1 MGVTEWRR
9 PLGFEQY
16 ARAFEENHVRHDLLP
31 SLTADDLKDLGIAS
45 VGHRRGLLAGTQ
57 GARASLP
64 DRKVGS
70 CRLTEN
76 FKYF

>member
-1 MGVTEWRR
+1 MDVADWLRSVGLER
-9 PLGFEQY
+9 Y
-16 ARAFEENHVRHDLLP
+16 AQAFDENDVDAAVLP